1 MWGDV
6 GRCGEMWRGRGLGS
20 HRSLTAASA
29 CGGSSVPMVVEEV
42 TVTTMIVAE
51 GRMPVR
57 STWVWSASLP
67 ILSTTRAKSS
77 GFGISDSSSGKRFA

>member
-1 MWGDV
+1 
-6 GRCGEMWRGRGLGS
+6 
-20 HRSLTAASA
+20 
-29 CGGSSVPMVVEEV
+29 MVVEEV

-57 STWVWSASLP
+57 STWVRSASLP